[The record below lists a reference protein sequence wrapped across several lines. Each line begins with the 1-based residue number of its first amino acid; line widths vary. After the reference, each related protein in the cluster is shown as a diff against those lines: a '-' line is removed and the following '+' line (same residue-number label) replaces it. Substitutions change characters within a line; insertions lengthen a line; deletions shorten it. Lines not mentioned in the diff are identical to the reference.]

1 MQIQYLICKH
11 VCDVQYNMA
20 DKLIDWPVKY
30 NPAGQGGRPQKCLA
44 ETLVPGGRLVLT
56 IVEFEYICHQHQLN
70 L

>member
-30 NPAGQGGRPQKCLA
+30 NPAGQRGRPQKCLA
-44 ETLVPGGRLVLT
+44 ETLA
-56 IVEFEYICHQHQLN
+56 YIDPFQSAAV
-70 L
+70 